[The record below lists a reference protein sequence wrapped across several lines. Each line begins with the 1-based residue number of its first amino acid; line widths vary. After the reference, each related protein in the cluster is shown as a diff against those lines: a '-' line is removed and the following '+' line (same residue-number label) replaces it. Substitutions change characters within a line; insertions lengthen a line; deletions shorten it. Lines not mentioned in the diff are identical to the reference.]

1 MHAWTYV
8 CMHVCMYVYV
18 NDSHVCAYVCMH
30 VCLYVRMHACICMH
44 ACMHAC
50 TYSCVYVCLSACTCV
65 YINILMYYLYLQE
78 RTGFSKVNDMV
89 RRCRLVQPFHL
100 WCIAFAAT
108 SQWHDVSDA
117 LRQLL
122 ERTFSGWVQTRIN
135 EKANKVLRD
144 SQTRDNASK
153 AFMCMC

>member
-1 MHAWTYV
+1 MYVCMHACTYV
-8 CMHVCMYVYV
+8 CMHACMYVYM

-30 VCLYVRMHACICMH
+30 VCLHVRMHACICT
-44 ACMHAC
+44 HAC
-50 TYSCVYVCLSACTCV
+50 TYSCVYVCLYACTCV